1 MKFQVMKWASHR
13 HWQKTSHEILITQI
27 KADGQFEAQQRPYD
41 DDDFED
47 KKTIL
52 KIFLPSCVATKY
64 RLNKRIFDQWR
75 QFVTG
80 FCVWSN

>member
-47 KKTIL
+47 IFTFL
-52 KIFLPSCVATKY
+52 CSNKI
-64 RLNKRIFDQWR
+64 
-75 QFVTG
+75 
-80 FCVWSN
+80 